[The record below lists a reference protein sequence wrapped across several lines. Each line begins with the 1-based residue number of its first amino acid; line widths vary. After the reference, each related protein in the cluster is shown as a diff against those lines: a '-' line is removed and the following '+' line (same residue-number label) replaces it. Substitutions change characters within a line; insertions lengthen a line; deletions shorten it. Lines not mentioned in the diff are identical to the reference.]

1 MTCLDSDAYYQSEFY
16 IGNKTLASELSC
28 SEIPVSRHQ
37 TDFIEEQQSY
47 FRIVVFTF
55 AFIKWVNYG
64 AFFKKM
70 KDAKA
75 QNITSI
81 PIDGFSNLRITSIWT
96 FLQSVQ
102 WSETWLIG
110 LLVFHVVCLCMT
122 VVTCRYYR
130 AQICHFLVMVG
141 LVFSAEYLNE
151 LAAKNW
157 RAFSNFQYFDS
168 KGMFISLVY
177 SIPLLPNAVV
187 IVMVWVYRTI
197 STMTELKT
205 LQLKRKARREKREK
219 SE

>member
-96 FLQSVQ
+96 FLQSV
-102 WSETWLIG
+102 S
-110 LLVFHVVCLCMT
+110 
-122 VVTCRYYR
+122 
-130 AQICHFLVMVG
+130 
-141 LVFSAEYLNE
+141 
-151 LAAKNW
+151 
-157 RAFSNFQYFDS
+157 
-168 KGMFISLVY
+168 
-177 SIPLLPNAVV
+177 
-187 IVMVWVYRTI
+187 
-197 STMTELKT
+197 
-205 LQLKRKARREKREK
+205 
-219 SE
+219 